1 MRDTSTSRAAAPSLR
16 PGLWSLHPARST
28 VTFRHPK
35 FWGLVTIKGIFT
47 NVGGEGEVLPDGT
60 ASGTL
65 TIAAASIDTRNAKRD
80 EHLRSADFFDTARH
94 GSIVFTASRVSPA
107 DDGTADVT
115 GELTIIGVTR
125 PLTFTARTSD
135 TSADAV
141 TLTADVIIDRAD
153 FGMTWDKLGVAKGA
167 ATITVVAHFT
177 RQR

>member
-1 MRDTSTSRAAAPSLR
+1 MRDTSASRAAVPSLR
-16 PGLWSLHPARST
+16 PGLWSLDPARST

-35 FWGLVTIKGIFT
+35 FWGLVPIKGTFT
-47 NVGGEGEVLPDGT
+47 KGGGEGEVLPDGT
-60 ASGTL
+60 ASGPL

-135 TSADAV
+135 TSAPAFPLPPHLLPHP
-141 TLTADVIIDRAD
+141 TPFRLTWANP
-153 FGMTWDKLGVAKGA
+153 GL
-167 ATITVVAHFT
+167 AT
-177 RQR
+177 RPP

>member
-1 MRDTSTSRAAAPSLR
+1 MRDTSTSRAAVLSLR
-16 PGLWSLHPARST
+16 PGLWSLHPARSS

-35 FWGLVTIKGIFT
+35 FWGLVTVKGTFT
-47 NVGGEGEVLPDGT
+47 KIGGEGEVLPDGT

-65 TIAAASIDTRNAKRD
+65 TISAASIDTRNAKRD

-94 GSIVFTASRVSPA
+94 GSIVFTANRVIQA
-107 DDGTADVT
+107 EDGTADVT

-141 TLTADVIIDRAD
+141 TLTAEVIIDRGD
-153 FGMTWDKLGVAKGA
+153 FGITWDMLGVAKGA